1 MASKKQIEERER
13 LRRAKQ
19 AERRI
24 QMAGGGI
31 VLLILAVLAF
41 MYFPIGNLPLKS
53 RLPVIHH
60 RQQRCNIVRIRP

>member
-24 QMAGGGI
+24 QMAGGGM
-31 VLLILAVLAF
+31 VFSSWQCWLLCI
-41 MYFPIGNLPLKS
+41 FPIGNLPLKS
-53 RLPVIHH
+53 HLPVIHH